1 MHAFGLDI
9 AAVAICLVRK
19 CLFFFIF
26 DSKRKRS
33 CIVCVSVFLSTK
45 VKIGWALQRLIT
57 TDESEEGFVNLGLKY
72 PSFRRGS
79 LGASLTFA
87 RLGNLN

>member
-1 MHAFGLDI
+1 M
-9 AAVAICLVRK
+9 
-19 CLFFFIF
+19 
-26 DSKRKRS
+26 
-33 CIVCVSVFLSTK
+33 
-45 VKIGWALQRLIT
+45 KIGWAKMVSTLKWLIT

-87 RLGNLN
+87 RLGKFELVFLSNQ